1 MNAEPSSLVVLPD
14 SPGGAALLPRVP
26 YPRPNVLFH
35 SSGRPWLAGRWKP
48 GEIQVAVAGRA
59 RIAVFGFC
67 PLPAERLTACAA
79 RSRTVADADALARVL
94 PGSAHLVASVNGQ
107 VRLQGTL
114 ANLRRAFHARIGSV
128 PVAGTRADVLAA
140 MTGADLDED
149 LLAAQLTQMQLL
161 PPLIEKSWW
170 LTVHPVPP
178 DSYVALAGDDTVR
191 TARWWHPPEPVLPIR
206 KGAPAVRAA
215 LREAVANRRPAKG
228 RLSLDLSGGMD
239 STTLCFLAAEQTSD
253 LFTFRWTG
261 GSVANDDPFFAA
273 EAARRLPGIE
283 HLEQS
288 DASAPAL
295 FAPPYAT
302 DDLEAPWTMTRGLN
316 GSAHGVRVL
325 AEHGSGLHLAGH
337 GGDEV
342 FSGTPSYLHTLVRR
356 RPLTGLRQLR
366 VYRSLGRWSWPRTLA
381 ALADRQSWSDWWR
394 ESADQLT
401 DPLPRL
407 GTPDLGW
414 ADPVRAA
421 PWATGDALATTRRVL
436 YEIAAEAAPLAAD
449 RGQHQALTSLRA
461 AGPLCQQIQRE
472 YAADGV
478 PLDLPYLDDRVVEAA
493 LAVRTSDRF
502 PPWRYKPLLADAMRG
517 LVPDVILDRTTKG
530 NYQDDDDAEA
540 HRHVPD
546 LLDYFADSALAARG
560 LLDLDALRAA
570 LLEPRLDDEVE
581 AHLETTLGCEMW
593 LRAIAE
599 NRPATDRRT
608 HAPAP

>member
-26 YPRPNVLFH
+26 YQRPSVLFH
-35 SSGRPWLAGRWKP
+35 SSGRPWLAGRWAP
-48 GEIQVAVAGRA
+48 GEIRVAIAGRA
-59 RIAVFGFC
+59 RVAVFGFC
-67 PLPAERLTACAA
+67 PMPVERLTAYTA
-79 RSRTVADADALARVL
+79 RLRTVADADTLARVL
-94 PGSAHLVASVNGQ
+94 PGSAHLIASVNGQ

-114 ANLRRAFHARIGSV
+114 TNLRRAFHTRVDATSV
-128 PVAGTRADVLAA
+128 ASTRADLLAE

-149 LLAAQLTQMQLL
+149 LLAAHLTEMQLL

-170 LTVHPVPP
+170 RTVHSVPP
-178 DSYVALAGDDTVR
+178 DSSIVLADDGTARTVR
-191 TARWWHPPEPVLPIR
+191 WWRPPDPVLPIQ

-215 LREAVANRRPAKG
+215 LRESVAERRPATG

-239 STTLCFLAAEQTSD
+239 STTLCFLAVEQNPD

-261 GSVANDDPFFAA
+261 GSVANDDPIFAA
-273 EAARRLPGIE
+273 EAARLLPGVE
-283 HLEQS
+283 HLEMS
-288 DASAPAL
+288 EGSAPAL

-302 DDLEAPWTMTRGLN
+302 SDLEAPWTMTRGLN
-316 GSAHGVRVL
+316 GSAHCVRML

-342 FSGTPSYLHTLVRR
+342 FTASASYLHTLIRR

-366 VYRSLGRWSWPRTLA
+366 VYRSLGRWSWRRTLA
-381 ALADRQSWSDWWR
+381 DLASRQSWGDWWR
-394 ESADQLT
+394 ESADHLT
-401 DPLPRL
+401 DPLPRP
-407 GTPDLGW
+407 GTPELSW
-414 ADPVRAA
+414 ADAVRAS
-421 PWATGDALATTRRVL
+421 PWATADALATTRRVL
-436 YEIAAEAAPLAAD
+436 YAIADEAEPLADD
-449 RGQHQALTSLRA
+449 RGQHEALTSLRA

-472 YAADGV
+472 YADCGV

-502 PPWRYKPLLADAMRG
+502 TPWRYKPLLATAMRG

-560 LLDLDALRAA
+560 LLDLDVLRSC
-570 LLEPRLDDEVE
+570 LLEPRMDDEWE
-581 AHLETTLGCEMW
+581 AHLETALGCEMW
-593 LRAIAE
+593 LRAIADA
-599 NRPATDRRT
+599 RPATDRRT

>member
-1 MNAEPSSLVVLPD
+1 MNALSSSLVVLPD

-26 YPRPNVLFH
+26 YQRPSVLFH
-35 SSGRPWLAGRWKP
+35 SSGRPWLAGRWEP
-48 GEIQVAVAGRA
+48 GEIQVAIAGRA
-59 RIAVFGFC
+59 RVAVFGSC
-67 PLPAERLTACAA
+67 PIPVERLTAHAA
-79 RSRTVADADALARVL
+79 RLRTAADADALARVL
-94 PGSAHLVASVNGQ
+94 PGSAHLIVSVNGQ

-114 ANLRRAFHARIGSV
+114 ANLRRAFHTRIGTAA
-128 PVAGTRADVLAA
+128 VAGTRADVLAE

-149 LLAAQLTQMQLL
+149 LLAAHLTQMQLL

-170 LTVHPVPP
+170 LTVRPVPP
-178 DSYVALAGDDTVR
+178 DSYVALADDGSARTV
-191 TARWWHPPEPVLPIR
+191 RWWHPPDPVLPIR

-239 STTLCFLAAEQTSD
+239 STTLCFLAAEHTPD
-253 LFTFRWTG
+253 LLTFRWTE
-261 GSVANDDPFFAA
+261 GSVANDDPAFAA
-273 EAARRLPGIE
+273 EAARLLPRAE
-283 HLEQS
+283 HLDLS
-288 DASAPAL
+288 GASSPAL
-295 FAPPYAT
+295 FAPPYT
-302 DDLEAPWTMTRGLN
+302 TTDLEAPWTMTRGLN
-316 GSAHGVRVL
+316 SSSHGVRIL

-342 FSGTPSYLHTLVRR
+342 FSASPSYLHTLVRR

-366 VYRSLGRWSWPRTLA
+366 VYRSLGRWSWPQTLA
-381 ALADRQSWSDWWR
+381 GLASRQSWGDWWR
-394 ESADQLT
+394 DSADHLT
-401 DPLPRL
+401 DPLPPR
-407 GTPDLGW
+407 GTPELSW

-421 PWATGDALATTRRVL
+421 PWVTGDALATTRRVL
-436 YEIAAEAAPLAAD
+436 YEIAGEATPLAAD
-449 RGQHQALTSLRA
+449 RGQHEALASLRA

-502 PPWRYKPLLADAMRG
+502 TPWRYKPLLADAMRG

-530 NYQDDDDAEA
+530 DYQDDDDAEA

-546 LLDYFADSALAARG
+546 LLEYFADSALAACG
-560 LLDLDALRAA
+560 LLDLGALRAC

-581 AHLETTLGCEMW
+581 AHLETALGCEMW

-599 NRPATDRRT
+599 ARPATDRRT